1 MAAAS
6 GARAREFLSPEGLRL
21 DGRRAG
27 EIRRLNCVLGTL
39 HADGSAYV
47 ELGNT
52 KVLARVSG
60 PREASAR
67 MRGAALER
75 AQLAVDF
82 ASVPFASGQYKPQS
96 RADRTSVD
104 IAAAVR
110 RTFEP
115 VVQTQLYPRSQI
127 EVSLTLLQA
136 DGGVRAAAINATT
149 LALID
154 AGVALSDLV
163 CACSAGMIGTAL
175 LLDLSAQVT
184 RVRALSC
191 VHPATCGGNRL
202 ARAAPWKPRTP
213 ALLIGARRSH
223 RRTAHAPSSVWA
235 TSPPRG
241 A

>member
-27 EIRRLNCVLGTL
+27 EIRRLNCALGTL

-75 AQLAVDF
+75 AQLAVEF

-202 ARAAPWKPRTP
+202 ARAAP
-213 ALLIGARRSH
+213 
-223 RRTAHAPSSVWA
+223 
-235 TSPPRG
+235 
-241 A
+241 